1 MNEFE
6 NAFEIEE
13 EKECCCGCK
22 CSPIWKT
29 VALILIGVVIGFLIS
44 PIKHGTTVITEN
56 ENVVVKG
63 GKKKK
68 SKKKNKKK
76 SECEE
81 K

>member
-6 NAFEIEE
+6 NTFDLNEE
-13 EKECCCGCK
+13 EECCCGCK
-22 CSPIWKT
+22 CSLIWKT

-44 PIKHGTTVITEN
+44 PVKHGNTVITGN

-81 K
+81 N

>member
-6 NAFEIEE
+6 NAFELEE
-13 EKECCCGCK
+13 ENECCCCK
-22 CSPIWKT
+22 CSCIWRT
-29 VALILIGVVIGFLIS
+29 VALILIGVLIGFLIS
-44 PIKHGTTVITEN
+44 PVKHGNTVITGN

>member
-6 NAFEIEE
+6 NAFELDEE
-13 EKECCCGCK
+13 EECCCNCK
-22 CSPIWKT
+22 CSKVWKT
-29 VALILIGVVIGFLIS
+29 IALILIGIAIGFLIS
-44 PIKHGTTVITEN
+44 PVKNGNTVITGN

-68 SKKKNKKK
+68 KKKKNKKK

-81 K
+81 N

>member
-6 NAFEIEE
+6 NAFELEE
-13 EKECCCGCK
+13 ENECCCK
-22 CSPIWKT
+22 CSCIWKT
-29 VALILIGVVIGFLIS
+29 VALILIGVLIGFLIS

-68 SKKKNKKK
+68 GKKKNKK

>member
-6 NAFEIEE
+6 NTFELEE
-13 EKECCCGCK
+13 EKECCCK
-22 CSPIWKT
+22 CSWIWKT
-29 VALILIGVVIGFLIS
+29 IALILIGVVIGFLIS

-63 GKKKK
+63 GKA
-68 SKKKNKKK
+68 KKKNKKKKNKK

>member
-6 NAFEIEE
+6 NAFELDEE
-13 EKECCCGCK
+13 EECCCGFK
-22 CSPIWKT
+22 CGCIWKT
-29 VALILIGVVIGFLIS
+29 VALILIGVLIGFLIS

-68 SKKKNKKK
+68 NKDKKK
-76 SECEE
+76 CEE
-81 K
+81 N

>member
-6 NAFEIEE
+6 NTFELEE
-13 EKECCCGCK
+13 EKECCCK
-22 CSPIWKT
+22 CSWIWKT
-29 VALILIGVVIGFLIS
+29 IALIFIGVVIGFLIS
-44 PIKHGTTVITEN
+44 PIKQGQTVIRDN
-56 ENVVVKG
+56 QNVVVKG

-68 SKKKNKKK
+68 KKKKNKK

>member
-6 NAFEIEE
+6 NAFELEE
-13 EKECCCGCK
+13 EKECGCK
-22 CSPIWKT
+22 CSLIWKT

-44 PIKHGTTVITEN
+44 PIKQGQTVIRDN
-56 ENVVVKG
+56 QNVVVKG

-68 SKKKNKKK
+68 KKKKNKK

>member
-6 NAFEIEE
+6 NAFELDAEP
-13 EKECCCGCK
+13 ECCCNCK
-22 CSPIWKT
+22 YSWIWKAA
-29 VALILIGVVIGFLIS
+29 ALILIGVVIGFLIS
-44 PIKHGTTVITEN
+44 PIKHGNTVITGN

-63 GKKKK
+63 GRKKK
-68 SKKKNKKK
+68 SKKKNKK

>member
-6 NAFEIEE
+6 NAFELEE
-13 EKECCCGCK
+13 GGECCCK
-22 CSPIWKT
+22 CSCIWKT
-29 VALILIGVVIGFLIS
+29 VALILIGVLIGFLIS

-68 SKKKNKKK
+68 GKKKNKK